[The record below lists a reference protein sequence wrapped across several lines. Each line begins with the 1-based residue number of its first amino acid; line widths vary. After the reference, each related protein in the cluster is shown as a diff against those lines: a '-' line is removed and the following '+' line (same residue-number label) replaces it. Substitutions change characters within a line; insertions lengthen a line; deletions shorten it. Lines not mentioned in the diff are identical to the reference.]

1 MTYTI
6 RNGLSICLGVVA
18 TGCALAVL
26 LQDAIRTNVWTL
38 EHALIPGMVLI
49 AIGAGHLASVA
60 IRSRHYGAGLGFGV
74 AFALATLLTLYTS
87 VAKQADIATA
97 HKLGIEANQA
107 LRSARE
113 TELAGH
119 RGAVAQATAMMLQ
132 EMTGQKCGDRCKAWK
147 ARLED
152 SEAKA
157 AKVEA
162 ELILMGP
169 AQTATAGSEHVAAL
183 LGIFGAS
190 INPRWLSLIEPFAR
204 AWLFELTAIVALGF
218 AFRPEAPANAPANIS
233 ARVANVANVPE
244 TPPAPV
250 VKTAPE
256 VPPLPHQTPPR
267 LPRGPLTKE
276 LAEQDL
282 VTLLAMGSP
291 ILNQEALA
299 QRWGVHGSTASRWLT
314 DFQTR
319 RIVTTRQDGRVKR
332 IVAA

>member
-1 MTYTI
+1 MKYTI
-6 RNGLSICLGVVA
+6 RNGLSILLGLVA

-26 LQDAIRTNVWTL
+26 LQDAIRTGHWTL
-38 EHALIPGMVLI
+38 EHGLVPGMVLI

-60 IRSRHYGAGLGFGV
+60 IRSRHYGAGVGFGV

-87 VAKQADIATA
+87 VSKQADIATA
-97 HKLGIEANQA
+97 HRHGVEANQA
-107 LRSARE
+107 LRAARE

-119 RGAVAQATAMMLQ
+119 RAAVAQATAMMLQ

-152 SEAKA
+152 SEARA
-157 AKVEA
+157 ARVEA

-190 INPRWLSLIEPFAR
+190 INPRWLALIEPFAR

-218 AFRPEAPANAPANIS
+218 AFRPEAPANVPASVAN
-233 ARVANVANVPE
+233 VPANVANVPE
-244 TPPAPV
+244 TSPAP
-250 VKTAPE
+250 APKPP

-267 LPRGPLTKE
+267 PPRGPLTKE

-299 QRWGVHGSTASRWLT
+299 QRWGVHGSTASRWLS